1 MAIVK
6 LNGAR
11 LAPLRLGIIFPWIV
25 AVSLL
30 LLALFGWLSYDYVRG
45 IPDFLGCPWPD
56 PIAYLT
62 QAKMMAAG
70 HLSAPTPV
78 FPEFFDEDCCLNYH
92 GRFFGKYPPGWPAL
106 LAIGLKCGFPWM
118 VNPILTVA
126 ALLLVY
132 VFARKFFDPL
142 TGIIAFTFASVS
154 ATILWGATGYFSEP
168 LAFLSTT
175 LLVFCSLLALK
186 ESGRLWSLTAGAS
199 LGILFC
205 THPSTAFAMCVPVAG
220 VWTAAAIRDQGRWM
234 RGIFFAIGA
243 VPLFILHFAYNR
255 HLTGAPFTFPHSL
268 FCVYDRLGFG
278 LRAPGNHYPPTYY
291 GPGHIPYNIISQVKE
306 VALLAAPLSPLFIG
320 ALLIKPVRK
329 IEWFFLLTAASFVGF
344 HAFFHTATVRYHN
357 PAMAIISIACAV
369 GLTKIAKWLLGA
381 EKAGA
386 GALVAAALLCF
397 ASAATI
403 AAPIAIFESKGQ
415 SAFMDPF
422 LKVKA
427 ARIENALV
435 VIRSAPPGSF
445 SNYFTQNAPDFSGP
459 VLYANH
465 LGMRDTAIFSLYPS
479 RKDYYYDFDPV
490 SGKGALSPVFSS
502 LP

>member
-1 MAIVK
+1 MGRGVRLQKNNLLTTACVAGFLISIIVGFRFPYQQPYYWVHIPLLGVSFLSAMAIVK

-220 VWTAAAIRDQGRWM
+220 VWTR
-234 RGIFFAIGA
+234 RG
-243 VPLFILHFAYNR
+243 
-255 HLTGAPFTFPHSL
+255 HSRPRALDARNL
-268 FCVYDRLGFG
+268 FCDR
-278 LRAPGNHYPPTYY
+278 R
-291 GPGHIPYNIISQVKE
+291 
-306 VALLAAPLSPLFIG
+306 
-320 ALLIKPVRK
+320 R
-329 IEWFFLLTAASFVGF
+329 SFV
-344 HAFFHTATVRYHN
+344 HSSLCIQ
-357 PAMAIISIACAV
+357 PAPHGRSV
-369 GLTKIAKWLLGA
+369 YL
-381 EKAGA
+381 
-386 GALVAAALLCF
+386 
-397 ASAATI
+397 
-403 AAPIAIFESKGQ
+403 
-415 SAFMDPF
+415 SAF
-422 LKVKA
+422 
-427 ARIENALV
+427 LV
-435 VIRSAPPGSF
+435 LRLRS
-445 SNYFTQNAPDFSGP
+445 
-459 VLYANH
+459 
-465 LGMRDTAIFSLYPS
+465 S
-479 RKDYYYDFDPV
+479 RFR
-490 SGKGALSPVFSS
+490 A
-502 LP
+502 

>member
-1 MAIVK
+1 M
-6 LNGAR
+6 
-11 LAPLRLGIIFPWIV
+11 
-25 AVSLL
+25 
-30 LLALFGWLSYDYVRG
+30 
-45 IPDFLGCPWPD
+45 
-56 PIAYLT
+56 
-62 QAKMMAAG
+62 
-70 HLSAPTPV
+70 
-78 FPEFFDEDCCLNYH
+78 
-92 GRFFGKYPPGWPAL
+92 
-106 LAIGLKCGFPWM
+106 
-118 VNPILTVA
+118 
-126 ALLLVY
+126 
-132 VFARKFFDPL
+132 
-142 TGIIAFTFASVS
+142 
-154 ATILWGATGYFSEP
+154 
-168 LAFLSTT
+168 
-175 LLVFCSLLALK
+175 
-186 ESGRLWSLTAGAS
+186 
-199 LGILFC
+199 
-205 THPSTAFAMCVPVAG
+205 
-220 VWTAAAIRDQGRWM
+220 
-234 RGIFFAIGA
+234 
-243 VPLFILHFAYNR
+243 
-255 HLTGAPFTFPHSL
+255 
-268 FCVYDRLGFG
+268 
-278 LRAPGNHYPPTYY
+278 
-291 GPGHIPYNIISQVKE
+291 
-306 VALLAAPLSPLFIG
+306 
-320 ALLIKPVRK
+320 
-329 IEWFFLLTAASFVGF
+329 GF